1 MQKETHIIIAT
12 EGYLNDKVKCEKIE
26 LTDQDEAFLDEDNGF
41 EDFGGY
47 VDYMLE
53 ESRNEYEQG
62 FSKVF
67 IIKEEQVE
75 KLIDALK
82 KDLGK

>member
-62 FSKVF
+62 FSTVL
-67 IIKEEQVE
+67 ILSESQIEPLIQNLIKLQ
-75 KLIDALK
+75 
-82 KDLGK
+82 G